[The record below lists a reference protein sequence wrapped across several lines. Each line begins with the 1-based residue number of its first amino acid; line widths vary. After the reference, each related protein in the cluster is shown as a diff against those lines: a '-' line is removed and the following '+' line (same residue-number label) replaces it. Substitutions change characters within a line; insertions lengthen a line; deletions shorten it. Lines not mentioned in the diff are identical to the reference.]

1 MRISI
6 IYHVQK
12 RKRGTEMGQNEIIW
26 SDRKRTIFGLPLSF
40 TKYSLTNDRLFIQTG
55 LFTTVED
62 EVRLYRIMD
71 VKLTRTLGQKLF
83 GVGTIQV
90 SSADKSMGDFEIKSV
105 KNSKE
110 VKERLSGLVEK
121 NRDEKRVTNR
131 ELMGDDSE
139 MLSDDE

>member
-1 MRISI
+1 
-6 IYHVQK
+6 
-12 RKRGTEMGQNEIIW
+12 MGQNEIIW

-121 NRDEKRVTNR
+121 KRDEKRVTNR

>member
-1 MRISI
+1 M
-6 IYHVQK
+6 
-12 RKRGTEMGQNEIIW
+12 EQNEIIW

-121 NRDEKRVTNR
+121 KRDEKRVTNR